1 MKKID
6 LNNTLLLI
14 IITTNMIIADPIQFR
29 NNVRNKINIIVCNSK
44 KSRIIERSIYN
55 YCIKDAKQKK
65 IIKKWTNKYFILL
78 YTNKLRSLWF
88 NINKSYVNNT
98 SFLEKILSNE
108 INEQNIA
115 FLTHQEMFPEKWKM
129 LIEAKMERDKNKFKT
144 DKTGASTEFK
154 CSKCKK
160 RETNYYQV
168 QTRSADEP
176 MTTFVTCLNCGNHWR
191 C

>member
-6 LNNTLLLI
+6 LKHLLLLI
-14 IITTNMIIADPIQFR
+14 ITNMRIEDPEQFR
-29 NNVRNKINIIVCNSK
+29 NNIRNKINSIVCNSK
-44 KSRIIERSIYN
+44 KSRVIERSIYN
-55 YCIKDAKQKK
+55 YCIKDAKQKN
-65 IIKKWTNKYFILL
+65 IIKKWNNKYFTLL
-78 YTNKLRSLWF
+78 YINKLRSLWF
-88 NINKSYVNNT
+88 NLTNSYVNNT
-98 SFLEKILSNE
+98 LFLEQIRSNE
-108 INEQNIA
+108 INEQKIA
-115 FLTHQEMFPEKWKM
+115 FLTHQEIFPEKWKQ
-129 LIEAKMERDKNKFKT
+129 LIKDKMERDKNKFKT
-144 DKTGASTEFK
+144 DKTGASAEFK

>member
-144 DKTGASTEFK
+144 DKTEIGRAS
-154 CSKCKK
+154 C
-160 RETNYYQV
+160 RERV
-168 QTRSADEP
+168 
-176 MTTFVTCLNCGNHWR
+176 
-191 C
+191 

>member
-1 MKKID
+1 
-6 LNNTLLLI
+6 
-14 IITTNMIIADPIQFR
+14 MIINDPLQFR
-29 NNVRNKINIIVCNSK
+29 NNIRNKINNIVCNPK
-44 KSRIIERSIYN
+44 KAKIIERSIFN
-55 YCIKDAKQKK
+55 YCIKDAKQKN

-88 NINKSYVNNT
+88 NISKTYVNN
-98 SFLEKILSNE
+98 SSLMDKILSDE
-108 INEQNIA
+108 INMQNIA
-115 FLTHQEMFPEKWKM
+115 FLTHQEMFPEKWKV

-144 DKTGASTEFK
+144 DKTGASAEFK